1 MSSDDK
7 PKIIV
12 DDDWK
17 SRVQAERETLR
28 SGGTT
33 APAAEAKAERT
44 PSADES
50 HEQLPPA
57 SFESLISLFVTQAL
71 ATLGQIPM
79 GEKQQPVIMLDHAKH
94 YIDLLA
100 ILETKTKGNLTAD
113 ESEML
118 TRILHELRML
128 FVTLQSHAKS
138 QPSRP

>member
-1 MSSDDK
+1 MSSEDK

-17 SRVQAERETLR
+17 TRVQAEKEALK
-28 SGGTT
+28 
-33 APAAEAKAERT
+33 AAEATPEAEKKAAEHK
-44 PSADES
+44 PSEDDS
-50 HEQLPPA
+50 QDTLPPA
-57 SFESLISLFVTQAL
+57 SFESLVSLFVTQAL
-71 ATLGQIPM
+71 AALGQIPM

-100 ILETKTKGNLTAD
+100 ILEAKTKGNLSKD

-128 FVTLQSHAKS
+128 FVALQSHAKN
-138 QPSRP
+138 QPAPK